1 MLTNTEIWYNLQ
13 KNEVDQLEE
22 IFRMLIR
29 GILEVP
35 SSSCIESLYL
45 ELGLIPIHIIIK
57 ARRVNYLHYLAT
69 LKENEMLSKVF
80 KSQWNY
86 PVKDDWTLEVKKNLE
101 ELETDLSLEEI
112 NNQDSHKKMENL
124 HYTDLKLQNYLKDSK
139 IPVAEAKN
147 LFRFR
152 TRVAKFKENMKN
164 SYLSSACPLC
174 FVQPDTQQHS
184 VECVVVKTNIQIEGD
199 YKDIFS
205 ENIPSNISKT
215 LLKISEF
222 RKDLF

>member
-1 MLTNTEIWYNLQ
+1 
-13 KNEVDQLEE
+13 
-22 IFRMLIR
+22 MLIR

-45 ELGLIPIHIIIK
+45 ELGLIPIK
-57 ARRVNYLHYLAT
+57 AHKVNYLHYLAT

-80 KSQWNY
+80 KTQWNY

-101 ELETDLSLEEI
+101 ELEIDLSLEKIKMKSKNSFKRLVKIKTKEYTL
-112 NNQDSHKKMENL
+112 NYLLNLQDGHKKMENL
-124 HYTDLKLQNYLKDSK
+124 HYTELKLQNYLKDSK

-152 TRVAKFKENMKN
+152 TRVAKFK
-164 SYLSSACPLC
+164 ACPLC

-184 VECVVVKTNIQIEGD
+184 VECVVVKTNIQIEGE

-215 LLKISEF
+215 QLKIPEL